1 MFKNIE
7 RLIFEKELKKRDVAK
22 EIGLSYNQ
30 FLLKL
35 KGDYYF
41 TLDEALGLKRVLE
54 TDMPIEVLF
63 DTATPKSA

>member
-7 RLIFEKELKKRDVAK
+7 RLIFEKELKKRDIAK